1 MRVTSS
7 ECVMDEILSTDQH
20 FWWTLSVTVTSLT
33 KGTDPDDTK
42 DPVNGSNAVTSQST
56 ATRDPESARLL
67 PISPDSIRSQG
78 T

>member
-1 MRVTSS
+1 MGEIRFAEQHHCVTL
-7 ECVMDEILSTDQH
+7 VD
-20 FWWTLSVTVTSLT
+20 SLCHLI

-42 DPVNGSNAVTSQST
+42 VPVCGNNAAPSKIT
-56 ATRDPESARLL
+56 ATADPQSARLL

>member
-1 MRVTSS
+1 MGETRFTDRHHCVTL
-7 ECVMDEILSTDQH
+7 VD
-20 FWWTLSVTVTSLT
+20 SLCHGHVPY

-42 DPVNGSNAVTSQST
+42 VPVHGENAVASQTT
-56 ATRDPESARLL
+56 APADPQPARLL